1 MLERADGDSKEVF
14 SLFIGSQ
21 RGGEI
26 KKENWGEERGE
37 EEEGEGQRWFILK
50 RGLCWCKHPC
60 FFFPLFF
67 FLPGFSCTLV
77 CVNTVEITTCALTD
91 LHVLQIS

>member
-14 SLFIGSQ
+14 SLFIGCQ

-26 KKENWGEERGE
+26 KKGKLGRRRRTKMAYFKARAVLV
-37 EEEGEGQRWFILK
+37 QT
-50 RGLCWCKHPC
+50 
-60 FFFPLFF
+60 PLFFSLIF
-67 FLPGFSCTLV
+67 FLPGFSCTAV
-77 CVNTVEITTCALTD
+77 RVNTVEITTCELTD